1 MVVLR
6 LGKINNEERK
16 FIPTKKE
23 YLEKYLNG
31 LEEIEEYELLQTYKD
46 GYKYR
51 RYNDNGEMKYT
62 RNNKKVKT
70 TEVIEISKEE
80 FDKVINKTGNWVRKI
95 RRYYVD
101 GLFEIDVD
109 YFLEPIEMVMVEVS
123 SFKVELDDYVAPK
136 GFVEVSG
143 NKRFENYGI
152 YNGLIKSNRLI
163 LEGTD
168 GVGKS
173 VTIERLLDKGIIA
186 QDRCMDVISRKI
198 GRAHV

>member
-1 MVVLR
+1 
-6 LGKINNEERK
+6 
-16 FIPTKKE
+16 
-23 YLEKYLNG
+23 
-31 LEEIEEYELLQTYKD
+31 
-46 GYKYR
+46 
-51 RYNDNGEMKYT
+51 
-62 RNNKKVKT
+62 
-70 TEVIEISKEE
+70 
-80 FDKVINKTGNWVRKI
+80 
-95 RRYYVD
+95 
-101 GLFEIDVD
+101 
-109 YFLEPIEMVMVEVS
+109 MVMVEVS

-186 QDRCMDVISRKI
+186 QDRCMDVISRNMLFEIEMDVRAKRYDEYLKRNDKI
-198 GRAHV
+198 VVFLINNDKEELEKRLGQREVLSDFDKDAYKYNQLYYETFKYMEEKKMLNNKLFMIDCTGLNLDEQVNKVEEILNKVSRY